1 MQNIP
6 AYIGVLFSL
15 TVIITIIWFYF
26 VTQSKLFLIFATGW
40 TIFQSIIGWF
50 DLYQNTDTLP
60 PRMMVFGIFP
70 TLIIIITTFL
80 TKKGKAFI
88 NKIDIKK
95 LTYFHSIRIAVEI
108 LLGLLFYYG
117 VISVYMTFEG
127 TNFDLFSGITAPIVA
142 YLAYK
147 KGKENK
153 KMLLGWNIICLLLL
167 LNVVVTAIFAFP
179 SPFQKLSFEQ
189 PNIAILYFPFNL
201 LPTVIVPIVLF
212 SHLAAIKRL
221 AIKNKI

>member
-15 TVIITIIWFYF
+15 TVIITIVWFYF

-88 NKIDIKK
+88 NQIDIKK

-127 TNFDLFSGITAPIVA
+127 TNFDFFSGF
-142 YLAYK
+142 Y
-147 KGKENK
+147 
-153 KMLLGWNIICLLLL
+153 
-167 LNVVVTAIFAFP
+167 
-179 SPFQKLSFEQ
+179 
-189 PNIAILYFPFNL
+189 
-201 LPTVIVPIVLF
+201 VI
-212 SHLAAIKRL
+212 
-221 AIKNKI
+221 N